1 MEKENK
7 LRNQILA
14 EKKDFMDEKQKIAI
28 EAANMELEFMKRKE
42 KLELILKEQ

>member
-1 MEKENK
+1 
-7 LRNQILA
+7 
-14 EKKDFMDEKQKIAI
+14 MDEKQKIAI